1 MSTVKRQSKIR
12 MVLVNTTHPG
22 NIGGAA
28 RAIKNMGLTE
38 LYLVQPREYPAPR
51 AVWRAA
57 GARDILTNV
66 KVVESLDE
74 AIAGCGLVVGTSAR
88 ERRIPWPLINP
99 RECGEK
105 IWGEAARHNV
115 ALLFGREDRGL
126 TNAELQKC
134 HYHVHIPSNPDYSSL
149 NLATAVQVLAYEV
162 RMASLQDENGVLPS
176 MDEWD
181 QPLATADELELFH
194 HHLAE
199 TMAMLN
205 FYDPDNPKQL
215 LTRMRRLFNR
225 TRMDK
230 MEVSMLRGLLTA
242 AGRKKE
248 TL

>member
-1 MSTVKRQSKIR
+1 

-38 LYLVQPREYPAPR
+38 LYLVQPREFPAPR

-105 IWGEAARHNV
+105 IWSEAASHDV

-126 TNAELQKC
+126 TNSELQKC

-194 HHLAE
+194 QHLAE
-199 TMAMLN
+199 TMATLN

-242 AGRKKE
+242 AGRKRQS
-248 TL
+248 

>member
-74 AIAGCGLVVGTSAR
+74 AIAGCGLVIGTSAR

-230 MEVSMLRGLLTA
+230 MEVSMLSVG
-242 AGRKKE
+242 
-248 TL
+248 

>member
-1 MSTVKRQSKIR
+1 MSTVERQSKIR

-38 LYLVQPREYPAPR
+38 LYLVQPREFPAPR

-105 IWGEAARHNV
+105 IWSEAASHDV

-126 TNAELQKC
+126 TNSELQKC

-194 HHLAE
+194 QHLAE
-199 TMAMLN
+199 TMATLN

-242 AGRKKE
+242 AGRKRQS
-248 TL
+248 

>member
-1 MSTVKRQSKIR
+1 

-38 LYLVQPREYPAPR
+38 LYLVQPREFPAPR

-66 KVVESLDE
+66 KVVETLDE

-105 IWGEAARHNV
+105 IWSEAASHDV

-126 TNAELQKC
+126 TNSELQKC

-194 HHLAE
+194 QHLAE
-199 TMAMLN
+199 TMATLN

-242 AGRKKE
+242 AGRKRQS
-248 TL
+248 